1 MFSNCAEALPIS
13 ERPTALQGQS
23 DQGNLCGE
31 PNDPLCAGQSMNDA
45 SQFVRSGAPD
55 TVERLDLAGLTLDL
69 RREEL
74 RDPAGARIELRNRS
88 FGVLRHLAT
97 NAGRVITKDELLTVN
112 WPGVTV
118 TEDSLT
124 QCISEIRRALGG
136 AGRDLIRT
144 VPRRGYMIVLPDR
157 PPTEAETFIATHPP
171 KAAWYRHPRFA
182 IAALFG
188 AIALTLLGSWI
199 LTKSSLSVAV
209 PVTVARGPT
218 LAVLP
223 FENNTRDPG
232 QDMLADGL
240 TQGMISALGRFSEL
254 RVLGRGMTG
263 PHGARVLSAVELGR
277 SLGVDYAVDGNLRR
291 DGEVS
296 RVDVR
301 LSDARTGAQ
310 VWSKTFDAKLAGLAT
325 EDEISG
331 KASAMIGSYWG
342 AIGAAEYKRI
352 QAKSDTELTSYECI
366 VQGVIGTSTDI
377 TVAEPVAKARD
388 CLERLTRNGPGN
400 AAAWAALV
408 LVFNTQRNWGFALP
422 PDQAASVDKRF
433 YLATKA
439 LAAAN
444 RAIELAPNDAFVR
457 GLAARAAWMAC
468 QPDLVR
474 IETRRA
480 IALNPND
487 PQNLGPLGTLMA
499 ASGFWDEGA
508 ALAEKGIALT
518 APATPRWWWW
528 AIAKRHWFRGEYQ
541 PALGAFQQAFVE
553 QLWLSHLQMA
563 YTLPFL
569 ERIDEA
575 KAHAAALTKLSPG
588 FTIREADAYYRM
600 WCFPPSYRDKMRE
613 ALGMAGLPQ

>member
-1 MFSNCAEALPIS
+1 MNP
-13 ERPTALQGQS
+13 RPCKGDPSRAIFA
-23 DQGNLCGE
+23 CG
-31 PNDPLCAGQSMNDA
+31 PTNPLCAGQGMNDA
-45 SQFVRSGAPD
+45 SEFVRSGAPD
-55 TVERLDLAGLTLDL
+55 AVDRVDVAGLTLDL

-74 RDPAGARIELRNRS
+74 RDPAGMRIELRNRS
-88 FGVLRHLAT
+88 FAVLRHLAT
-97 NAGRVITKDELLTVN
+97 NAGRVVTKDELLNVN

-124 QCISEIRRALGG
+124 QCISEIRRALGD

-157 PPTEAETFIATHPP
+157 SAAQSGTPIVATRPTIA
-171 KAAWYRHPRFA
+171 WRRYSIA
-182 IAALFG
+182 IPL
-188 AIALTLLGSWI
+188 LLGAAILILVGSWT
-199 LTKSSLSVAV
+199 LTKDAGSRAPLV
-209 PVTVARGPT
+209 PGSMTISRGPT
-218 LAVLP
+218 VAVLP
-223 FENNTRDPG
+223 LVNDTADAR
-232 QDMLADGL
+232 QDALADGM
-240 TQGMISALGRFSEL
+240 TQGMISALGRFGEL
-254 RVLGRGMTG
+254 RVLARGMT
-263 PHGARVLSAVELGR
+263 SAYRGRLPSAIDLGR

-291 DGEVS
+291 DGDVS
-296 RVDVR
+296 RVDIR

-310 VWSKTFDAKLAGLAT
+310 VWSKTFEAKLAGQLAT

-352 QAKSDTELTSYECI
+352 QGKSSTELTSYECI

-377 TVAEPVAKARD
+377 TVPEPVVKARD
-388 CLERLTRNGPGN
+388 CLERLTRNEPGN

-408 LVFNTQRNWGFALP
+408 LLFNAQRNWGFALP
-422 PDQAASVDKRF
+422 SEQAMSVDKRF
-433 YLATKA
+433 YLAGKA
-439 LAAAN
+439 LAVAN

-474 IETRRA
+474 IETTRA

-508 ALAEKGIALT
+508 AIAEKGIALT

-528 AIAKRHWFRGEYQ
+528 GIAKRHWFRSEY
-541 PALGAFQQAFVE
+541 PEALDAFRQAFVE

-569 ERIDEA
+569 GRIDEA
-575 KAHAAALTKLSPG
+575 KAHVASLQKLSPG
-588 FTIREADAYYRM
+588 FSIRDADAYYGM
-600 WCFPPSYRDKMRE
+600 WCFEPSYREKMRE
-613 ALGMAGLPQ
+613 ALGTAGLPQ